1 MTRLIVS
8 SAIPLKYPR
17 DQPEGRPDERRER
30 GFESGA
36 IRRMS
41 LEPARTLEKTSRP
54 SRSVPK
60 KCCVEGA
67 TPISGVWSKR
77 GSYGVMCSPRTA
89 HATQKRMIVG
99 ADDEGRA
106 PQ

>member
-8 SAIPLKYPR
+8 SAIPLKYPVMS
-17 DQPEGRPDERRER
+17 PSVVPMSVASKVA
-30 GFESGA
+30 SGA
-36 IRRMS
+36 MSRMS

-67 TPISGVWSKR
+67 TPISGVWSNR
-77 GSYGVMCSPRTA
+77 GS
-89 HATQKRMIVG
+89 
-99 ADDEGRA
+99 
-106 PQ
+106 